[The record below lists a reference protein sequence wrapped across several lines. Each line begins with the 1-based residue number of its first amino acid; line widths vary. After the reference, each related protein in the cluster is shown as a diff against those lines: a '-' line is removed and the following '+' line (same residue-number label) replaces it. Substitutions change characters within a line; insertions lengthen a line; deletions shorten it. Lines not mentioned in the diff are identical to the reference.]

1 MSHTTSPTL
10 LQRVRQ
16 SDDQL
21 AWTRFVELYAPLIFD
36 WGKRAGLSETDAAD
50 LSQDVLIHLL
60 AELPRFDYSPERGRF
75 RGWLRTVTVNKCR
88 ERQRRRNLA
97 LGVGGD
103 DGGLSQFED
112 SDAGTAFWEREY
124 QQQLVARALQLMQ
137 TDFDTP
143 IWQAAWKQ
151 IVEDQKPADVAAE
164 LGLSLASVYQAR
176 SRVLRQL
183 REQLHDLLDGDA

>member
-1 MSHTTSPTL
+1 M
-10 LQRVRQ
+10 
-16 SDDQL
+16 
-21 AWTRFVELYAPLIFD
+21 ELYAPLIFD
-36 WGKRAGLSETDAAD
+36 WGRRAGLSETDAAD

-60 AELPRFDYSPERGRF
+60 AELPRFDYSPERGHF

-97 LGVGGD
+97 VGVGGD

-151 IVEDQKPADVAAE
+151 IVEDQKPADVASE

-183 REQLHDLLDGDA
+183 REQLRDLLDET

>member
-1 MSHTTSPTL
+1 MTHTTSPTL
-10 LQRVRQ
+10 LQRVRRAEDQ
-16 SDDQL
+16 S
-21 AWTRFVELYAPLIFD
+21 AWSRFVELYAPLIFE
-36 WGKRAGLSETDAAD
+36 WGRRAGLPEADAAD

-60 AELPRFDYSPERGRF
+60 AELPRFDYSPARGRF

-88 ERQRRRNLA
+88 EHQRRRNVA
-97 LGVGGD
+97 VAVGGD

-112 SDAGTAFWEREY
+112 SAAGTAFWERESR
-124 QQQLVARALQLMQ
+124 QQLVARALQLMQ
-137 TDFDTP
+137 TDFDTR

-151 IVEDQKPADVAAE
+151 IVEDQKPVDVAAE

-183 REQLHDLLDGDA
+183 REQLRELLDEM